1 MGYSLADPAVA
12 AVTGAVRNSI
22 KISNEVLDL
31 FKEED
36 RYIPTDEFKIL
47 IRKLDEHKSSYS
59 KRAGELASEV
69 KSLLKDAMA
78 AYFMSTQSVY
88 EWCGIVVKRLQTYLD
103 LHHNFSK
110 TKAKMQQRIIIEVL
124 DQGLKKMS
132 AAQQKLNEASRH
144 FNKVSGRITALTG
157 QLNADF
163 DEKGDVFIG
172 LVNGISIVKNVC
184 FFWFCGIIVKPT
196 FDEAV
201 RNVRNKLQNIQ
212 RFHEELKES
221 LVNADNKIDE
231 TKLKL
236 QDEITVIGNVKTQA
250 MVTASTIDD
259 IIDFDEFDKDIQN
272 EIRTSVEELIEE
284 SRRYRER
291 HNDQKESFF

>member
-1 MGYSLADPAVA
+1 
-12 AVTGAVRNSI
+12 
-22 KISNEVLDL
+22 
-31 FKEED
+31 
-36 RYIPTDEFKIL
+36 
-47 IRKLDEHKSSYS
+47 
-59 KRAGELASEV
+59 
-69 KSLLKDAMA
+69 
-78 AYFMSTQSVY
+78 
-88 EWCGIVVKRLQTYLD
+88 
-103 LHHNFSK
+103 
-110 TKAKMQQRIIIEVL
+110 MQQRIIIEVL

-132 AAQQKLNEASRH
+132 IAQQKLNEASRH

-163 DEKGDVFIG
+163 DVKGDVFIG
-172 LVNGISIVKNVC
+172 LVNSIAIGVVKNGC
-184 FFWFCGIIVKPT
+184 FFWFCGIIVDKAT
-196 FDEAV
+196 VDEAV